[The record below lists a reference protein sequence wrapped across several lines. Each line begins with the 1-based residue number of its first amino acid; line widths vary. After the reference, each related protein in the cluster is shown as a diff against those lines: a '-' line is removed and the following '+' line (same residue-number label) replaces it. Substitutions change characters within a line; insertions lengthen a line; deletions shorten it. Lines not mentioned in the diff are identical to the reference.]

1 MFRVKHFVTK
11 SSIIKKMNKF
21 KDRLKEIRLE
31 KEMTRKQLADVLF
44 VSERLISYWEN
55 GKRECNFDTLI
66 RLADIFNITIDYLL
80 GRSDF

>member
-1 MFRVKHFVTK
+1 MFHVKHFGTK
-11 SSIIKKMNKF
+11 SSIIKTMNKF

>member
-1 MFRVKHFVTK
+1 MFHVMHFGTK

>member
-1 MFRVKHFVTK
+1 MFRVKHFGTK

-55 GKRECNFDTLI
+55 GNRECNFDTLI

>member
-1 MFRVKHFVTK
+1 MFRVKHFETK

>member
-1 MFRVKHFVTK
+1 MFHVKYFGTK

>member
-1 MFRVKHFVTK
+1 
-11 SSIIKKMNKF
+11 MNKF

>member
-1 MFRVKHFVTK
+1 
-11 SSIIKKMNKF
+11 MNKF

-31 KEMTRKQLADVLF
+31 KNMTRKQLADVLF

-66 RLADIFNITIDYLL
+66 RIADIFNISIDYLL